1 MANCEI
7 MSHWMVSGPKS
18 YKSKNVQNTNQ
29 GVPKPNQNSLQL
41 KGSVDIVPERW
52 NQTLCL
58 VQEKNTDCSIRP
70 TSNILKYSFWIKLH
84 LQIL

>member
-1 MANCEI
+1 
-7 MSHWMVSGPKS
+7 MVSGPKS

-52 NQTLCL
+52 NQTLCS
-58 VQEKNTDCSIRP
+58 VQEKNTNCSIIVHGPESENLPPPREF
-70 TSNILKYSFWIKLH
+70 S
-84 LQIL
+84 